1 MSSFLCCCCLND
13 NSSSERQPL
22 LNSKEG
28 DGAGTAR
35 PPRPGQDVAYL
46 KQSGSLQMRRVNV
59 PELDQRFADLAQ
71 TFNQHQERYERMVK
85 GIRNLQKEYDCT
97 RCDHMSLSECVGK
110 IMQEW
115 ETKYKVTLKM
125 KGYDFTLNVVPVSL
139 EGETE
144 EEPLPPALQHA
155 QNEVRYI
162 SDRAKVTISKSTTLQ
177 ELTGWLLRSQSK
189 MIEQVHG
196 AAENYQEQGRLKEN
210 LEENMREV
218 RRAQEF
224 IQEYKQQAGEVLKEA
239 AQIAEAQL

>member
-1 MSSFLCCCCLND
+1 MGLVCLT
-13 NSSSERQPL
+13 P
-22 LNSKEG
+22 
-28 DGAGTAR
+28 
-35 PPRPGQDVAYL
+35 
-46 KQSGSLQMRRVNV
+46 
-59 PELDQRFADLAQ
+59 
-71 TFNQHQERYERMVK
+71 
-85 GIRNLQKEYDCT
+85 
-97 RCDHMSLSECVGK
+97 
-110 IMQEW
+110 

-218 RRAQEF
+218 RRAQEL